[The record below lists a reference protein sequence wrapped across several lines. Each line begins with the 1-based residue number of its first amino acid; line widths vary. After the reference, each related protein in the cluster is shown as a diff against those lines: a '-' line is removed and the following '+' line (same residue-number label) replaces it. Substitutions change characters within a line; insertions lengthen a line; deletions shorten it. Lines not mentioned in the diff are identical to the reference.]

1 VARDFNDVLREEG
14 IEAAIRLDASATKY
28 QPIAEV
34 GDENKVFQFKPKT
47 EAAPKPLPWLDMSG
61 WDDVPVPHRDWV
73 ILNRVPAE
81 TFGIFSGEG
90 GVGKSIIE
98 LTKDVAH
105 VTGKD
110 WLGSMPEI
118 GPAIYVGTENSENEL
133 HIRLAAIGRHYGV
146 TFKEM
151 VDAGL
156 HVLPLIEEDSTLVT
170 ASQNGAVETTA
181 LYRQI
186 YEAAG
191 DIKPINLSID
201 PLSSVFAGN
210 ENDRV
215 QAYAFRRHMMALAKV
230 TRCERRT
237 GAVFGGSVTV
247 LSHPSLS
254 GIASGSGLSGSTG
267 WHGAP
272 RFRQYLK
279 GVKEAEGEQEQQGD
293 LRELQFKKV
302 QYGPASESLMLRYRH
317 GVFVQVGGP
326 SDLEKAA
333 RDQKADEVFLETLN
347 RLAAEGRN
355 VGHSP
360 TASNYAPKTFAG
372 EGEAK
377 KAKLHKVDLEA
388 AMRRLFE
395 AKKIVAESY
404 GKPSNPHS
412 RLKKI

>member
-1 VARDFNDVLREEG
+1 MSGRDINDVMREEG
-14 IEAAIRLDASATKY
+14 IDAVRALFDAGGVKPQAVEQADS
-28 QPIAEV
+28 
-34 GDENKVFQFKPKT
+34 GDEKVFQLRPRT
-47 EAAPKPLPWLDMSG
+47 ETKPKPLPWLDMSG
-61 WDDVPVPHRDWV
+61 WDDVAVPQRDWV

-98 LTKDVAH
+98 LTKNVAH

-118 GPAIYVGTENSENEL
+118 GPAIYVGTEDTEKEL
-133 HIRLAAIGRHYGV
+133 HIRLAAIGRRYGV

-151 VDAGL
+151 VEAGL
-156 HVLPLIEEDSTLVT
+156 HVLPLIDEDSTLVT
-170 ASQNGAVETTA
+170 VSNNGAVETTA

-201 PLSSVFAGN
+201 PLSSVFSGN

-237 GAVFGGSVTV
+237 GSVFGGSITV
-247 LSHPSLS
+247 LSHPSLA

-267 WHGAP
+267 WHGAS

-279 GVKEAEGEQEQQGD
+279 GVKDEEGEQDHSD
-293 LRELQFKKV
+293 LRELQFKKL
-302 QYGPASESLMLRYRH
+302 QYGPASESLMLRYHH

-333 RDQKADEVFLETLN
+333 RDALIEDIFIKTAKRLLTLQELSPAHTSHSYAVTVISRQPEAKGIRKAELADAMTRLIERGKVQVETLN
-347 RLAAEGRN
+347 EGTTRQ
-355 VGHSP
+355 
-360 TASNYAPKTFAG
+360 
-372 EGEAK
+372 K
-377 KAKLHKVDLEA
+377 KVI
-388 AMRRLFE
+388 R
-395 AKKIVAESY
+395 V
-404 GKPSNPHS
+404 
-412 RLKKI
+412 